1 MIEIKEVRLLFI
13 TKDLTNYIEKS
24 TIYLVEELRK
34 LTELVTWSTDGHI
47 DSILNTIRFTPD
59 VILLNDFKAEYS
71 PQIQGLKNCDI
82 PKAIIIH
89 DLHYRRSSR
98 KKFIEKE
105 NIDHIFSIYRDKF
118 NHWYPEYKNM
128 MTWLPHHVPTT
139 IYKDYHLEKDRE
151 MLLMGSTE
159 RELYPLRHA
168 IAHQLKGYPG
178 FAHYSHPGY
187 ERMNH
192 KKAGYKVEDEYA
204 REINRAHIFFTCDS
218 NFHYPVLKYFEVLG
232 CRTLLLAS
240 GSQELRDLGFIDG
253 KTFIEINEQ
262 NFMEK
267 ANFYLKEES
276 ISKDIVMNGAKLI
289 EEKHSTEIR
298 AKQLVQKIRSLINKG
313 N

>member
-1 MIEIKEVRLLFI
+1 MIKKIKLLFI
-13 TKDLTNYIEKS
+13 TKDLTNYIERS
-24 TIYLVEELRK
+24 TIYLVEELRE
-34 LTELVTWSTDGHI
+34 LTDLVIWSNDGHI
-47 DSILNTIRFTPD
+47 DSILTELGFTPD
-59 VILLNDFKAEYS
+59 FILLNDFKSDYS
-71 PQIQGLKNCDI
+71 PKIQGLKYCGI
-82 PKAIIIH
+82 PTAIIMH

-118 NHWYPEYKNM
+118 NSWYPEYKYM

-139 IYKDYHLEKDRE
+139 IYKDYHLEKDRKL
-151 MLLMGSTE
+151 LLMGSTD
-159 RELYPLRHA
+159 REIYPLRHA

-187 ERMNH
+187 DHMNH
-192 KKAGYKVEDEYA
+192 KEAGYKVEDEYA
-204 REINRAHIFFTCDS
+204 REINRTRIFFTCDS

-253 KTFIEINEQ
+253 KTFVEVNQQ

-267 ANFYLKEES
+267 ATFYLNEEILSKE
-276 ISKDIVMNGAKLI
+276 IVMNGARLI

-298 AKQLVQKIRSLINKG
+298 AKQLVQKIISLIDDK
-313 N
+313 